1 MNIINV
7 VAFIFLGGGLGSVS
21 RFGIGKLAS
30 TMSDTKFPIGT
41 LLANMLAC
49 LILGLVIYFSKEKM
63 DQSLF
68 LKYFLVIGFCGGFS
82 TFSTFGYETV
92 QLLKQG
98 FFGLAS
104 LNIALSLGLGIMIL
118 WALVK
123 S

>member
-1 MNIINV
+1 MVKI
-7 VAFIFLGGGLGSVS
+7 ALFIFLGGGFGSLCRYALS
-21 RFGIGKLAS
+21 KS
-30 TMSDTKFPIGT
+30 TFSSMHPKFPIGT